1 MAQTDIFLSMSK
13 DGFKIGD
20 TAFGTSDVR
29 CPGSI
34 EVLGY
39 SHTIQQVGAES
50 GGRPRSVEEVR
61 HNDFEIEKAV
71 DAFSPLLFHMCCS
84 GTYIAEAKV
93 LLYSA
98 SGGWGTTSSTDY
110 PTAYPEPFLIYT
122 MSYVHISYVSPSGG
136 SGIPTEK
143 IGLKYGQMRVKHLPS
158 NTQRDWSQVMEAP
171 VKLLAGS
178 SAGDHRTS

>member
-1 MAQTDIFLSMSK
+1 MAQTDIFLAMSK

-20 TAFGTSDVR
+20 TDFGTSDVR
-29 CPGSI
+29 CPGAI
-34 EVLGY
+34 EVLSY
-39 SHTIQQVGAES
+39 SHTIQQIGAES
-50 GGRPRSVEEVR
+50 GGRPRSVEDVS
-61 HNDFEIEKAV
+61 HGDFEIEKAV

-98 SGGWGTTSSTDY
+98 GGGWSWSANKTPPTGY
-110 PTAYPEPFLIYT
+110 PPPFLEYT

-158 NTQRDWSQVMEAP
+158 NTQRDWSLVMEAP
-171 VKLLAGS
+171 VKLFAGS
-178 SAGDHRTS
+178 DAGDHKTQ